1 MLHNK
6 LEDVLRIV
14 ELSRANK
21 LQEVKEGNSMEPP
34 RDHFRDKDTYTTE
47 NKPSMESTK
56 FNLAFDLY
64 KKEIRDMKLKY
75 EQLSKQLRS
84 KDIELLNLQTAVEAS
99 KNKTQQTTSE
109 PFTKEDNLKKYCAE
123 LEVCAKLV
131 HSLNEEGAQEH
142 AELTALLDEYR
153 RATTKI
159 NNYVEVMKQQSQ
171 KLEQFAT
178 LEKNLLH
185 QLSECKCKILS
196 LECSEQRACA
206 EKEQQS
212 QFIGE
217 LLATIDIRAL
227 EVKEERALNCSLV
240 KSLAAAERENAA
252 TLTTMQES
260 TALYTRT
267 VDT

>member
-6 LEDVLRIV
+6 LEDVLRMV

-34 RDHFRDKDTYTTE
+34 RDHFRDKDTNTME
-47 NKPSMESTK
+47 NMESTK
-56 FNLAFDLY
+56 FNLAFDLH
-64 KKEIRDMKLKY
+64 KKEIRDMKLKC

-84 KDIELLNLQTAVEAS
+84 KDIQLLNLQTAVQAS
-99 KNKTQQTTSE
+99 KNETQQTTSE
-109 PFTKEDNLKKYCAE
+109 PFAKEDNLKKYCAE
-123 LEVCAKLV
+123 LEACAKLV
-131 HSLNEEGAQEH
+131 HSLNEEGEQEH
-142 AELTALLDEYR
+142 AELTDLLNEYR
-153 RATTKI
+153 RATNKL
-159 NNYVEVMKQQSQ
+159 NKYVEIMQQQSQ
-171 KLEQFAT
+171 KLEQFAS

-212 QFIGE
+212 LFIRE
-217 LLATIDIRAL
+217 LLATIDIRTL

-252 TLTTMQES
+252 TLTTMQDS